1 MPDNVKKK
9 RRNVLAGIIAGML
22 AGAAATAAMDG
33 YWAIVRNEPGERP
46 EQKPKRGDDN
56 QEKEEPSTQIIADK
70 VSKAVTGREVPK
82 KHKAEA
88 GVAVHYATGLLW
100 GAAFGALAARI
111 PRLGIVA
118 GLIYGVFIW
127 LALDEIGLRALNIAP
142 DADEVPLEEHVQ
154 ALGAHLIFGG
164 ATGLAT
170 RLLLRR

>member
-1 MPDNVKKK
+1 MPDSVKQK
-9 RRNVLAGIIAGML
+9 RRKVLAGMLAGVL

-33 YWAIVRNEPGERP
+33 YWTIVQNVPGERP

-56 QEKEEPSTQIIADK
+56 QKKEEPSTQIMADK
-70 VSKAVTGREVPK
+70 VSQAVTGHEVPK

-100 GAAFGALAARI
+100 GAAFGALAARV
-111 PRLGIVA
+111 PRMGIVA
-118 GLIYGVFIW
+118 GILYGIFIW

-142 DADEVPLEEHVQ
+142 DAEEVPLEEHMQ
-154 ALGAHLIFGG
+154 ALGAHLVFGG

>member
-1 MPDNVKKK
+1 MPDSTKKS
-9 RRNVLAGIIAGML
+9 RRNVLAGLLAGML

-33 YWAIVRNEPGERP
+33 YWAIVQNVPGERP

-56 QEKEEPSTQIIADK
+56 QEKQEPSTQIIADK

-100 GAAFGALAARI
+100 GAAFGALAARV

-118 GLIYGVFIW
+118 GILYGVFIW
-127 LALDEIGLRALNIAP
+127 LALDEVGLRALNIAP
-142 DADEVPLEEHVQ
+142 DADEVPLEEHAQ
-154 ALGAHLIFGG
+154 ALGAHLVFGG

>member
-1 MPDNVKKK
+1 MSGSVEKK
-9 RRNVLAGIIAGML
+9 RRNVLAGMLAGVL

-33 YWAIVRNEPGERP
+33 YWAVVQNVPGERP

-70 VSKAVTGREVPK
+70 VSQAVTGREVPK

-100 GAAFGALAARI
+100 GAAFGAIASRV

-118 GLIYGVFIW
+118 GILYGIFIW

-142 DADEVPLEEHVQ
+142 AADEVPLEEHVQ
-154 ALGAHLIFGG
+154 ALGAHLVFGG

>member
-1 MPDNVKKK
+1 MPDSVKMK
-9 RRNVLAGIIAGML
+9 RRNVFAGLFAGVL

-33 YWAIVRNEPGERP
+33 YWAIVQNVPGERP
-46 EQKPKRGDDN
+46 EQKPKRGDNN
-56 QEKEEPSTQIIADK
+56 QEKEEPSTQIMADK
-70 VSKAVTGREVPK
+70 VSKAVTGHEVPK

-100 GAAFGALAARI
+100 GAAFGALAARV

-118 GLIYGVFIW
+118 GILYGVFIW
-127 LALDEIGLRALNIAP
+127 LALDEVGLRVLKIAP
-142 DADEVPLEEHVQ
+142 DAEEVPLEEHVQ

>member
-1 MPDNVKKK
+1 MPDSVKQK
-9 RRNVLAGIIAGML
+9 RRNVFAGIIAGIL

-100 GAAFGALAARI
+100 GAAFGAIASRV

-118 GLIYGVFIW
+118 GVLYGVFIW
-127 LALDEIGLRALNIAP
+127 LALDEVGLRALNIAP
-142 DADEVPLEEHVQ
+142 DAEEVPLEEHMQ